1 MKFLSCAFAVGC
13 GMPVG
18 YEGPMIHLG
27 SLVAAGMSQFKSATF
42 ECSLPCFSR
51 FRNSEDRRNFISAGA
66 AAGIASAF
74 GAPVG
79 GLLFAMEEVSSFWK
93 NKLSWQVFFC
103 CMTATF
109 TTDLL
114 NSSFHGFKYK
124 NDFGLFKTKF
134 TSKDLVAVNVI
145 AVLPSVLMGI
155 GGGVLGSAFT
165 HTNILFAKWRKSFM
179 GSIKSKCY
187 ANFVRVL
194 EPILI
199 LSIMSAIHV
208 YLPSMLGCTPV
219 DCIYS
224 VKANST
230 LGDMM
235 LDDSAA
241 KECLPTDVVNDS
253 RMELNLVS
261 YTCKY
266 TDVPLNENRTTF
278 HRTGSYSESATLFFG
293 TGEQAVYHLF
303 SKHTHKQFSY
313 ASMGTMLVIY
323 FFMTNW
329 SAGTSISSGLVV
341 PMLLIGGLYGR
352 MVGCLFV
359 DKFGIQTNKYWAW
372 MDPGAFALL
381 GSVSFFGGV
390 TRLTM
395 SLTVIMVEITNDIH
409 QLLLIMIT
417 IMVAKWTGDFLSHP
431 LYHALLEIKC
441 IPFLGHEPTLMK
453 SDGSVLNLDLFTA
466 QDAMSSPVRT
476 VNMFAS
482 VHSICKV
489 LLGCTHCGFP
499 VVKSLG
505 DTLENTFCGEITR
518 LELRNLMTRP
528 ELFIRKTDFNTTVR
542 MPHVSDI
549 MHPHF
554 RVSKKSPH
562 LATDELLQQYMNEE
576 TYSDYFVNLSPY
588 INDSGVCVPLHFSLL
603 RAYILFRTLG
613 LRHMTV
619 VSHTNQVE
627 GILTR
632 KDLMGFAIGE
642 RLERLLTNPP
652 RKLSRSVVLALRK
665 NYGHKHMQKANK
677 DTNANGGDTNKP
689 PAATTNTV
697 TEVNA
702 EPAPQQ
708 QQQTSQQQQQQQPPP
723 PPQQTQQ
730 QPSDQTES
738 ILSQQHQNGAER
750 CGDPSQQQQQRQS
763 QQQLHRQQSDSN
775 NHVTNEPINTN
786 HLV

>member
-1 MKFLSCAFAVGC
+1 MALKSTFGLAVVNHNYTEEERQVLNSYQSLEYMPPHSKVYRNWLQQQPARLDWDRWLMMGLIGFSVGLLGFLLHQIIDLISELKWEHTIEYIKAGDFTTAWLWTFSYSLTFLVIASLLVIYQPSAAGSGIPEIIGFLNGTRIKDIFKVQTLIVKFLSCAFAVGC

-93 NKLSWQVFFC
+93 NRLSWQVFFC

-124 NDFGLFKTKF
+124 HDFGLFKTKF

-165 HTNILFAKWRKSFM
+165 HVNLTIGKWRKKFM
-179 GSIKSKCY
+179 AGVTGKFTS
-187 ANFVRVL
+187 NFLRLL

-199 LSIMSAIHV
+199 LVIMSTIHV
-208 YLPSMLGCTPV
+208 YLPNVLDCTPV
-219 DCIYS
+219 DCTYKEASNSS
-224 VKANST
+224 VEGSYQGPPN
-230 LGDMM
+230 
-235 LDDSAA
+235 
-241 KECLPTDVVNDS
+241 ECFPNNPNDS
-253 RMELNLVS
+253 RTELQLVS
-261 YTCKY
+261 YVCGMKDTPIINKNGER
-266 TDVPLNENRTTF
+266 VI
-278 HRTGSYSESATLFFG
+278 HRNGSYSESATLFFG

-313 ASMGTMLVIY
+313 ASMATMLVIY
-323 FFMTNW
+323 FFMACW
-329 SAGTSISSGLVV
+329 SAGTYIASGLVV

-352 MVGCLFV
+352 MVGMLFV
-359 DKFGIQTNKYWAW
+359 DYFGIQTNKYWAW

-431 LYHALLEIKC
+431 MYHALLEFKC
-441 IPFLGHEPTLMK
+441 IPFLGHEPMLIK

-466 QDAMSSPVRT
+466 QDTMTTPVRT

-505 DTLENTFCGEITR
+505 ENLENTFCGEITR

-528 ELFIRKTDFNTTVR
+528 ELFIRKVCRVCCVITLIPFKYFSFR
-542 MPHVSDI
+542 HV
-549 MHPHF
+549 
-554 RVSKKSPH
+554 
-562 LATDELLQQYMNEE
+562 N
-576 TYSDYFVNLSPY
+576 
-588 INDSGVCVPLHFSLL
+588 
-603 RAYILFRTLG
+603 
-613 LRHMTV
+613 
-619 VSHTNQVE
+619 
-627 GILTR
+627 
-632 KDLMGFAIGE
+632 
-642 RLERLLTNPP
+642 
-652 RKLSRSVVLALRK
+652 
-665 NYGHKHMQKANK
+665 
-677 DTNANGGDTNKP
+677 
-689 PAATTNTV
+689 
-697 TEVNA
+697 
-702 EPAPQQ
+702 
-708 QQQTSQQQQQQQPPP
+708 
-723 PPQQTQQ
+723 
-730 QPSDQTES
+730 
-738 ILSQQHQNGAER
+738 
-750 CGDPSQQQQQRQS
+750 
-763 QQQLHRQQSDSN
+763 
-775 NHVTNEPINTN
+775 
-786 HLV
+786 